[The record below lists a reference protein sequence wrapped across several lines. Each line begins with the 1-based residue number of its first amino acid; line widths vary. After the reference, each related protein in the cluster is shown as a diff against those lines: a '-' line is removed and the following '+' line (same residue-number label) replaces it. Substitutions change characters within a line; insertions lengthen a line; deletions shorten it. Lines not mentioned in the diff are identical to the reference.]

1 MVEEV
6 GGPATPGFGFAIGL
20 ERLVMLL
27 EGIHYDFPKRHQL
40 DAYIVTIGDEVNSEA
55 LKLANVLRK
64 QGLIVE
70 REFIGRK
77 PGKQFKTA
85 DKLNAK
91 TVFTLGTQELQNRTV
106 NMKLLSTGKEISLN
120 LEEIY
125 ADNFKNEYSKI
136 LKKLE
141 GED

>member
-1 MVEEV
+1 
-6 GGPATPGFGFAIGL
+6 
-20 ERLVMLL
+20 ML
-27 EGIHYDFPKRHQL
+27 FRS
-40 DAYIVTIGDEVNSEA
+40 GDEVNSEA